1 MWFAFKGWHMIVN
14 GLEADQQVQEP
25 VPAAEPVS
33 NNPIHEAEPQVQ
45 EPDTVAPPAPT
56 EE

>member
-1 MWFAFKGWHMIVN
+1 MIVN